1 MNGIIKFTKR
11 GQPIKTEGA
20 IKLNPLSPLNAAL
33 ASFIM
38 LVLLIDAVLVVADVS
53 EREEWIP
60 TALRDYVSEQLP
72 MLIIIVFIG
81 MLGLVGAA
89 SLGNVNQLVE
99 LALFCLIGALVIWQ
113 NWPLFEAISRVVR
126 RVE

>member
-1 MNGIIKFTKR
+1 M
-11 GQPIKTEGA
+11 
-20 IKLNPLSPLNAAL
+20 NPLSPLNAAL